1 MKRSLLIILAFLLAA
16 CASGPVH
23 KQVALIANVLSA
35 TKVVLD
41 LGSGKREYIEVEVLG
56 FGSDRNKARED
67 GFRTA
72 VLQAVGSVVVTQ
84 TESRNRRLVRDE
96 IVSYSSGYVDRHEIL
111 SEKSIGSGVELRL
124 KVWVAESRIARRL
137 LADAST
143 AGQIDGKNLGLRI
156 EGVLQERYQG
166 DKLLST
172 VLSDFPR
179 RAFDIKLD
187 KHRVSLNERR
197 EVSLLIPFEL
207 KWNYDYLASLYEAL
221 YETRSETSFCWSCIL
236 LGPQAEDQSARQR
249 RQTQTSFTLMVKPP
263 QNVLMG
269 WRGTVVFDDNF
280 KLRAMYQAFV
290 ESRPAIRLVI
300 EDGRG
305 RMAHDE
311 CFHYPN
317 LDHVV
322 HYHYP
327 DFYMFTIDRDLTRA
341 SINGNQVMRG
351 ELPINFR
358 GEAKRL
364 ESYES
369 VKISVVGRQNCPK
382 NRG

>member
-1 MKRSLLIILAFLLAA
+1 MKRGLLIILILSLAA
-16 CASGPVH
+16 CASAPVH
-23 KQVALIANVLSA
+23 KQVALIANVLSV
-35 TKVVLD
+35 TKVILD
-41 LGSGKREYIEVEVLG
+41 LGAGRREYIEVEVLG
-56 FGSDRNKARED
+56 FGSDRIKARED

-84 TESRNRRLVRDE
+84 TESQNRRLVRDE

-111 SEKSIGSGVELRL
+111 SEKSVGSGVELRM

-187 KHRVSLNERR
+187 KHKVNLNERR
-197 EVSLLIPFEL
+197 EVSLVIPFEL

-221 YETRSETSFCWSCIL
+221 YETRSEPSFCWSCIL
-236 LGPQAEDQSARQR
+236 LGPQAEDPSARQR
-249 RQTQTSFTLMVKPP
+249 RETQTSFTLMVKPP
-263 QNVLMG
+263 QNLLMG
-269 WRGTVVFDDNF
+269 WRGTLVFDDNF
-280 KLRAMYQAFV
+280 KIRAMYQAFV
-290 ESRPAIRLVI
+290 ASRPAIRLVI
-300 EDGRG
+300 QDGSG
-305 RMAHDE
+305 RVAHDQ
-311 CFHYPN
+311 CFYYPH

-327 DFYMFTIDRDLTRA
+327 NFYMFTIDHHHTRA
-341 SINGNQVMRG
+341 SINGNQVLRG
-351 ELPINFR
+351 ELPINLR
-358 GEAKRL
+358 GDTKRL
-364 ESYES
+364 DSYES
-369 VKISVVGRQNCPK
+369 VKISVVSRQNCSP
-382 NRG
+382 RP

>member
-1 MKRSLLIILAFLLAA
+1 MKRCLLIALAFLLAA

-35 TKVVLD
+35 TKVLLD
-41 LGSGKREYIEVEVLG
+41 LGSGRREYIEVEVLG

-111 SEKSIGSGVELRL
+111 SEKSVGSGVELRL

-143 AGQIDGKNLGLRI
+143 SGQIDGKNLGLRI

-179 RAFDIKLD
+179 RAFDIRLD
-187 KHRVSLNERR
+187 KHRVNLNERR

-221 YETRSETSFCWSCIL
+221 YETRSEPSFCWSCVL
-236 LGPQAEDQSARQR
+236 LGPQVEDQSARQR

-263 QNVLMG
+263 QNMLMG

-300 EDGRG
+300 EDGTSRVT
-305 RMAHDE
+305 HDE
-311 CFHYPN
+311 CFSYPN
-317 LDHVV
+317 LDHVIN
-322 HYHYP
+322 YRYP
-327 DFYMFTIDRDLTRA
+327 DFYLFTIDRDLTEA

-351 ELPINFR
+351 ELPINF
-358 GEAKRL
+358 KKDSNKL
-364 ESYES
+364 TNYET
-369 VKISVVGRQNCPK
+369 VMVSVVPFKEC
-382 NRG
+382 RGQ